1 MSANFSEAIKEKLTK
16 LAESAPKSK
25 ITIICEGEVQ
35 AQIDAVVSFAQE
47 LGLEVSVEKRNSIVE
62 ALEKTEKAFADSFQI
77 VATEEMVERFERE
90 VNALRIEPKPI
101 VMESSKQFL
110 DKKKSMRREHMKQMQ
125 RYQNKHWKK

>member
-1 MSANFSEAIKEKLTK
+1 MGANLIDAIQERLTK
-16 LAESAPKSK
+16 LAEAAPKSK
-25 ITIICEGEVQ
+25 IIIIYEGKVQ

-47 LGLEVSVEKRNSIVE
+47 LGLEVSVEKREGVE
-62 ALEKTEKAFADSFQI
+62 KVFSSSVEVVTDEKLIEW
-77 VATEEMVERFERE
+77 FERE

-110 DKKKSMRREHMKQMQ
+110 DKKKSMHREHMKQMQ

>member
-1 MSANFSEAIKEKLTK
+1 MGANLTDAIQERLTK
-16 LAESAPKSK
+16 LAEAAPKSK

-35 AQIDAVVSFAQE
+35 AQIDAIVSFAQE
-47 LGLEVSVEKRNSIVE
+47 LGLEVSVEKREGVE
-62 ALEKTEKAFADSFQI
+62 KVFSSSVEVVTDEKLIEW
-77 VATEEMVERFERE
+77 FERE

-110 DKKKSMRREHMKQMQ
+110 DKKKSMHREHMKQMR